1 LWKIILLL
9 GFPNGRKFRTLLRAE
24 SFLSDLFFAQIA
36 SASTFGRGGIY
47 NTKSKLMLTYA
58 LTSSAQLLN
67 TIKRDMPGVSDW
79 LIKIFFR
86 IR

>member
-1 LWKIILLL
+1 
-9 GFPNGRKFRTLLRAE
+9 
-24 SFLSDLFFAQIA
+24 LSDLFFAQIA